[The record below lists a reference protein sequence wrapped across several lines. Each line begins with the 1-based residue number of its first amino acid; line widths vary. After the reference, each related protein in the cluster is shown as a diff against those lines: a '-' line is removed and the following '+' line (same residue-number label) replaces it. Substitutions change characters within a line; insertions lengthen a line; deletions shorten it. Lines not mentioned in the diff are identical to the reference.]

1 MSVQVPG
8 TILFHSGT
16 KGSCRVGIHMGMG
29 LPCLG
34 AGCLL
39 SWPIP
44 VAPLAVQ
51 FLQLQHGNDQ
61 AFLSPSLWPWNEKLK
76 AYTVI
81 SSSDVMLGITV
92 PGAHTTHRCET
103 NKLLSKVCAPYT
115 TITQA
120 LGPAFD
126 GREQDKTTS
135 LFSHWEQN
143 VYTSL
148 VQKAKIS
155 TYSWGKRQYFF
166 KGKRANYKFPWSWQ
180 IMRRFSFCNIKV
192 GSSSLMSSHAV

>member
-1 MSVQVPG
+1 MQRKPLWIIFKTIRTHITKQINSSLLQCAAPSDTVWLAGGTSVSVQVPG

-115 TITQA
+115 TIT
-120 LGPAFD
+120 
-126 GREQDKTTS
+126 
-135 LFSHWEQN
+135 
-143 VYTSL
+143 
-148 VQKAKIS
+148 
-155 TYSWGKRQYFF
+155 
-166 KGKRANYKFPWSWQ
+166 
-180 IMRRFSFCNIKV
+180 
-192 GSSSLMSSHAV
+192 